1 MSDADRDVEKVYDTA
16 DVVAKLRRAAD
27 ALETGTPFRI
37 SIAGERI
44 RVPAHAKFSV
54 EHERDS
60 DSEEIEFQFKWT
72 RSDDD
77 ADDEGDDEDED
88 D

>member
-16 DVVAKLRRAAD
+16 DMVAKLRRLAD
-27 ALETGTPFRI
+27 GLETGKPFRI

-44 RVPAHAKFSV
+44 RVPAHATFSV

-60 DSEEIEFQFKWT
+60 DSEEIEFQFTWT
-72 RSDDD
+72 RG
-77 ADDEGDDEDED
+77 EDDEDED
-88 D
+88 DAKHEDD